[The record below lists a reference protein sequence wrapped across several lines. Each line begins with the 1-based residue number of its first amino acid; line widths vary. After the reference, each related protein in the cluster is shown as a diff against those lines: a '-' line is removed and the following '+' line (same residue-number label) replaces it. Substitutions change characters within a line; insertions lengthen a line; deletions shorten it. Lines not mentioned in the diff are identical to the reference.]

1 MIRKIISTTLFI
13 PFVLFVTSQK
23 VILSETRNYI
33 DEILEEKDDK
43 IFIDYSEIDK
53 IILNN
58 TEIKSLQ
65 ELVTSSKFD
74 LSSKISKRNPTLNLQ
89 ANGLPKYVE
98 GKNYNSSSQ
107 NTKTSQISA
116 NPSLNIR
123 WDLIDPL
130 RDSEIKIAK
139 INYKLAKNNLEIK
152 KKDLIQEAKVRYHRY
167 QKSYE
172 NIQNQKFALDLST
185 TSLKNAEAKLN
196 SGIGTKFEVLEAEA
210 QLSRDEQKLN
220 EKKIEYRINEIAL
233 KEILNLKGDYKIIK
247 KQKLTGFWNHK
258 LNKNIKEGL
267 ARNLSLENS
276 SLQKSIKEN
285 QARSFLN
292 ANKPKLYISNTFSS
306 TFSKG
311 DSLAVNLDN
320 NKSSSSYTNT
330 IGLNFSWNIFNGGEN
345 KKSYRSNKSAA
356 KAEEY
361 SYNNLKN
368 ILKTNISKAYLN
380 LKLNEEKISS
390 SLKEISST
398 NESLR
403 LARLRYE
410 VGITTLKDVL
420 VIQKELSAAK
430 TKKINAIFNYNLN
443 LDELERLTYL
453 DISNNCYPNDN
464 DETNSKD
471 SICAL
476 KI

>member
-13 PFVLFVTSQK
+13 PFILFVTSQK

-89 ANGLPKYVE
+89 GNGFPKYVE

-152 KKDLIQEAKVRYHRY
+152 KKDLIQEAKARYHRY

-220 EKKIEYRINEIAL
+220 EKKIEYKINEIAL

-292 ANKPKLYISNTFSS
+292 ANTPKLYISNSFSG

-320 NKSSSSYTNT
+320 DKSSSSYTNT
-330 IGLNFSWNIFNGGEN
+330 IGLNFSWNIFNGGQN

-471 SICAL
+471 SICDL

>member
-13 PFVLFVTSQK
+13 PFILFVTSQK
-23 VILSETRNYI
+23 AILSETRNYI

-220 EKKIEYRINEIAL
+220 EKKIEHTINEIAL

-267 ARNLSLENS
+267 ERNLSLENS

-285 QARSFLN
+285 QAQSFLN
-292 ANKPKLYISNTFSS
+292 ASKPKLYISNSFSS

-320 NKSSSSYTNT
+320 DKSSSSYTNT
-330 IGLNFSWNIFNGGEN
+330 IGLNFSWNIFNGGQN

-420 VIQKELSAAK
+420 VIQKELSTAK

-453 DISNNCYPNDN
+453 DISNNCYPNEN

-471 SICAL
+471 SICDL